1 MERTDNCL
9 AKVERV
15 HKALRHQEPDRVPV
29 SDSFWS
35 SFLKRWRE
43 ELGLPADTD
52 IYRYY
57 DLDFVITV
65 PNLDPHIKSFETLRE
80 DAEEVV
86 VRTGFEAVLQK
97 KFAAP
102 MPAFLK
108 FETDTIEKLRAFRFD
123 DPWGERRYLRGGDNQ
138 LAGVGDTFSRNLP
151 PWIETVKSLRPDF
164 AVFGSVCEAYETLW
178 RIIGSENAL
187 LWIGLYPDEIARFV
201 ARINEFALETARAQI
216 KAASGLL
223 DGMIIWGDVAYR
235 RGMFFSPDYWRR
247 HFLPGVQ
254 AIVAECHAHGLPV
267 IYHGCGNAQAIY
279 ADLYAAGIDG
289 YNPLEAKAGLD
300 VIALRRQYGHQIF
313 AFWGNMDVMLWAEA
327 DEETLKRAALS
338 KLEAARGGGYIF
350 GSDHSVPS
358 SISGARYDQVIRWV
372 RQYGQYPLHL
382 PE

>member
-1 MERTDNCL
+1 MNRSAATL

-15 HKALRHQEPDRVPV
+15 HRALRHQQPDRLPI
-29 SDSFWS
+29 SDNFWS

-43 ELGLPADTD
+43 ELGLPADAD

-65 PNLDPHIKSFETLRE
+65 PNLDPHIKPFETLSE
-80 DAEEVV
+80 TAEEVV

-102 MPAFLK
+102 MPAFLR
-108 FETDTIEKLRAFRFD
+108 FETDTVDKMRAFSFD
-123 DPWGERRYLRGGDNQ
+123 DPWDERRYLRSGDNQ
-138 LAGVGDTFSRNLP
+138 LAGVGDTFSRNSP
-151 PWIETVKSLRPDF
+151 PWIETVQAQHSDF

-201 ARINEFALETARAQI
+201 ERINAFALEATRAEI
-216 KAASGLL
+216 RAAAGRL

-235 RGMFFSPDYWRR
+235 RGMFFSPDYWRK

-289 YNPLEAKAGLD
+289 HNPLEAKAGLD
-300 VIALRRQYGHQIF
+300 VVALRRQYGHQIF

-327 DEETLKRAALS
+327 DEETLRRAVLS

-358 SISGARYDQVIRWV
+358 SISGARYDQVIRWL
-372 RQYGQYPLHL
+372 R
-382 PE
+382 E